1 MAYIRGMRNL
11 GRGAGRTRHQRML
24 SGGDPPPPPP
34 PTDEYDEK
42 PKKPPRAVA
51 TPPSWT
57 PEEQANAA
65 RYMDNRT
72 ANYSPPQAMP
82 RDRRPIWASHPDRAL
97 LSRGGSPLTG
107 AIRRKRDNQPRDNL
121 WPPDPGEGD
130 PNQRRTSDVLAAS
143 RITPGN
149 VAASL
154 VAPYATSLYA
164 VAESIAPG
172 IQGLNSFLDRIE
184 ETIGGISLNP
194 DFDPWLLN
202 YGP

>member
-34 PTDEYDEK
+34 PPTEYD
-42 PKKPPRAVA
+42 KKPPRRRRAVA

-65 RYMDNRT
+65 RY
-72 ANYSPPQAMP
+72 Q
-82 RDRRPIWASHPDRAL
+82 
-97 LSRGGSPLTG
+97 
-107 AIRRKRDNQPRDNL
+107 
-121 WPPDPGEGD
+121 
-130 PNQRRTSDVLAAS
+130 
-143 RITPGN
+143 
-149 VAASL
+149 
-154 VAPYATSLYA
+154 
-164 VAESIAPG
+164 AESIAPG